1 MNESYEFL
9 TFYESFRAK
18 KKTNKNHIFTF
29 YITQNTGDNDK

>member
-9 TFYESFRAK
+9 TFYESFREK
-18 KKTNKNHIFTF
+18 KSNKNHIFTF